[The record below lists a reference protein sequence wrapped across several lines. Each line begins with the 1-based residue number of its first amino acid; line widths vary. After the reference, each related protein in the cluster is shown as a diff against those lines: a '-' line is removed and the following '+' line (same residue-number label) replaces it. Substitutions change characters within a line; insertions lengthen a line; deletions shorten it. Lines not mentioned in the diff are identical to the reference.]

1 MKLSAATALVS
12 ISSVSAFSAGYLDRL
27 AVPTKPASPSG
38 GGMTSYLDGISSED
52 QVPGLVTAL
61 EQASVAAPAASAP
74 STGDYLSAL
83 NGEPAATSYTPPA
96 TAAPA
101 APAAPN
107 SGDYLSALNSGAPS
121 RSGAGLTSYL
131 DALPPT
137 DSSGPSGAGLPS
149 YLDDMGGAA
158 PTVTAP
164 DASVAATPVATDA
177 PAAGDYL
184 NALSTGSQQLSG
196 AGLTTYLDAI
206 PAKVRAVG
214 GPGLTGYIDALRTNP
229 SLAGA
234 GMTGYLD
241 ALAADGGTPGKTVEA
256 FLEGIYS
263 QIMSLPD
270 DGSRQVSGNSMTF
283 AKIDGPYAMSFVK
296 N

>member
-1 MKLSAATALVS
+1 MKLSAAAVLVS
-12 ISSVSAFSAGYLDRL
+12 ISSVSAFSAGYLDQL
-27 AVPTKPASPSG
+27 AAPTKAASPSG

-52 QVPGLVTAL
+52 QIPGLVTAL

-74 STGDYLSAL
+74 SAGDYLSAL
-83 NGEPAATSYTPPA
+83 NGGSAATSYTPPA
-96 TAAPA
+96 PA
-101 APAAPN
+101 APAAPT

-137 DSSGPSGAGLPS
+137 GSSGPSGAGLSS
-149 YLDDMGGAA
+149 YLDNMGGAA

-196 AGLTTYLDAI
+196 TGLTTYLDAL

-241 ALAADGGTPGKTVEA
+241 ALAADGGTPGKTVES
-256 FLEGIYS
+256 FLAGIYS